1 MDKCFWKKVLAV
13 VFGVALVSFLASGV
27 NTINYKLTSN
37 DSVEINL
44 KSMGAGKLIDKN
56 IVVLIVL
63 LLCIVGIIVA
73 QLIKNR
79 TIKIGVS
86 GAVLAVSIVTA
97 IVGIVLLWNYRDD
110 MHLVYNGLEYKDFV
124 KTKYAVWQEYISN
137 MMTISFYAVVAI
149 ASLFTNTLISNKKDA
164 NN

>member
-63 LLCIVGIIVA
+63 LLCVVGIIVA

-79 TIKIGVS
+79 TIKIN
-86 GAVLAVSIVTA
+86 IPHQKF
-97 IVGIVLLWNYRDD
+97 N
-110 MHLVYNGLEYKDFV
+110 
-124 KTKYAVWQEYISN
+124 
-137 MMTISFYAVVAI
+137 
-149 ASLFTNTLISNKKDA
+149 
-164 NN
+164 